1 MKTDGPFCPADAG
14 AEAWPVCS
22 SLVRWLPALAA
33 ILALLLAPALWNGYA
48 VVFHDTGGYVGSV
61 LEWQLFPGRSFFYGL
76 FLWLTSLGWLNFWG
90 PAVAQSLLAAWTIH
104 LLLRCHGL
112 AAGPLALTLHCA
124 GLALVTGISWY
135 TSQLMPDILVPLV
148 VLAYLLLG
156 LHGQALRR
164 WERAGL
170 AAMALLGLLS
180 HMSCLA
186 LAIGLVGVTL
196 ILRIMARW
204 RHWPLQVRVWPGAA
218 LAVAALLLMPTV
230 HVLLFQHPGFTP
242 GGSAFLYGRLVQD
255 GLAHR
260 WLADHCPADG
270 VRLCAL
276 QQRLPHTADEFL
288 WADSSPFRDLGDWER
303 QSQEELG
310 RLVRATVAAYP
321 AAFAWNSLRF
331 TAVQLV
337 KVATGDG
344 LDEHHDAT
352 RGVLTGALPQSA
364 RPYTEA
370 RQQQGEV
377 SRQLFKTLNRVHR
390 PVAWLAT
397 AMLPLLLVLG
407 VRAHRFDRALL
418 AFFLLTALVGNAF
431 ICGALSNPHD
441 RYQSR
446 VVWIAV
452 LAVGMA
458 LADRGRPGEGEK
470 AKG

>member
-1 MKTDGPFCPADAG
+1 MNPDCLSCPADALVD
-14 AEAWPVCS
+14 ARTVRCSLTAWP
-22 SLVRWLPALAA
+22 LALGA
-33 ILALLLAPALWNGYA
+33 ILLLLLAPALWNGYA

-61 LEWQLFPGRSFFYGL
+61 LEWRLFPGRSFFYGL

-90 PAVAQSLLAAWTIH
+90 PAMVQSLLAAWTIR
-104 LLLRCHGL
+104 LMLRCHGL

-124 GLALVTGISWY
+124 GLALLTGISWY

-156 LHGQALRR
+156 LHWQALRP

-170 AAMALLGLLS
+170 AAMALLGMLS

-186 LAIGLVGVTL
+186 LAIGLVVVTL
-196 ILRIMARW
+196 MIGLMARW
-204 RHWPLQVRVWPGAA
+204 RRWPVQVRVWPGAA
-218 LAVAALLLMPTV
+218 LAAAGLLLMPAV
-230 HVLLFQHPGFTP
+230 HFLLFQHPGFTP
-242 GGSAFLYGRLVQD
+242 GGSAFLFGRLVQD

-270 VRLCAL
+270 VRLCEL

-288 WADSSPFRDLGDWER
+288 WADSSPFRDLGSWEP

-331 TAVQLV
+331 TAAQLV

-344 LDEHHDAT
+344 LDEHHLAT

-364 RPYTEA
+364 QPYTEA
-370 RQQQGEV
+370 RQQQGQV
-377 SRQLFKTLNRVHR
+377 TRNLFRTLNQVHV

-397 AMLPLLLVLG
+397 AVLPLLVVLG
-407 VRAHRFDRALL
+407 LRARRFDRALL

-452 LAVGMA
+452 LAVGMV
-458 LADRGRPGEGEK
+458 LADRGRFGEGM
-470 AKG
+470 AARR

>member
-1 MKTDGPFCPADAG
+1 MKTDGPICPADAG
-14 AEAWPVCS
+14 AEAWPVRS
-22 SLVRWLPALAA
+22 SLVRWLPALTA
-33 ILALLLAPALWNGYA
+33 ILILLLAPALWNGYA

-156 LHGQALRR
+156 LYGQALRW

-196 ILRIMARW
+196 ILRLITRW
-204 RHWPLQVRVWPGAA
+204 RPWPLQVRVWPGAA

-242 GGSAFLYGRLVQD
+242 GGSAFLY
-255 GLAHR
+255 
-260 WLADHCPADG
+260 
-270 VRLCAL
+270 
-276 QQRLPHTADEFL
+276 
-288 WADSSPFRDLGDWER
+288 
-303 QSQEELG
+303 G

-397 AMLPLLLVLG
+397 AMLLLLLVLG